1 MAAKR
6 RRETTLPRPFLCFVQ
21 SEELMNSPVYLTQL
35 GLGWESY
42 VCVFL
47 GSKITADGECRHEI
61 KRHLL
66 LRRKAMTN

>member
-42 VCVFL
+42 VCVYPGVL
-47 GSKITADGECRHEI
+47 TNKDSK
-61 KRHLL
+61 
-66 LRRKAMTN
+66 